1 MRPSVPLWHRLYLR
15 PLPHQHGSLEAGSTS
30 GALLIPLRLEGD
42 LTSQWRLELFCFRP
56 YVARPHIFVASSD
69 GRFNV
74 DSIHRPSSTSAAER
88 LNAFRQPAG
97 APSAANRIAIGK
109 NEVLMGVVVV
119 LVGVLLLGFL
129 VFQPDKNQT
138 VIGTIESASEI
149 TPTSAPQLL
158 EGEAF
163 VALAVEPG
171 QYPPQLKV
179 GDVVQIA
186 VTPGIDGNGETRLLP
201 EDAVVTDVSTASDTQ
216 METVI
221 TVRAPQTVLV
231 DIAASGSLHISKIS
245 GVMQ

>member
-1 MRPSVPLWHRLYLR
+1 M
-15 PLPHQHGSLEAGSTS
+15 
-30 GALLIPLRLEGD
+30 
-42 LTSQWRLELFCFRP
+42 
-56 YVARPHIFVASSD
+56 
-69 GRFNV
+69 
-74 DSIHRPSSTSAAER
+74 DSIHRPSPTSAAER

-97 APSAANRIAIGK
+97 APSAAHRIAIGK
-109 NEVLMGVVVV
+109 NEVLMGGVVVF
-119 LVGVLLLGFL
+119 VGILLLGFL

-138 VIGTIESASEI
+138 VIGTIEAASEI

-171 QYPPQLKV
+171 RYPPQLKV

-201 EDAVVTDVSTASDTQ
+201 EEAVVTDVSTASDTQ

-231 DIAASGSLHISKIS
+231 DIAGSGSLHVAKVS
-245 GVMQ
+245 GVVQ

>member
-1 MRPSVPLWHRLYLR
+1 
-15 PLPHQHGSLEAGSTS
+15 
-30 GALLIPLRLEGD
+30 
-42 LTSQWRLELFCFRP
+42 
-56 YVARPHIFVASSD
+56 
-69 GRFNV
+69 
-74 DSIHRPSSTSAAER
+74 
-88 LNAFRQPAG
+88 
-97 APSAANRIAIGK
+97 
-109 NEVLMGVVVV
+109 MGVVVV
-119 LVGVLLLGFL
+119 FVGILLLGFL

-138 VIGTIESASEI
+138 VIGTIEAASEI

-171 QYPPQLKV
+171 RYPPQLKV

-201 EDAVVTDVSTASDTQ
+201 EEAVVTDVSTASDTQ

-231 DIAASGSLHISKIS
+231 DIAGSGSLHVAMVS
-245 GVMQ
+245 GVVQ